1 MKVVKAQECV
11 KMGKRVLDKQ
21 RFVFLEKPAMEV
33 LQREENENREKQIA
47 AYLAELKEYHLSVK
61 KLSEGRP
68 DRKAR
73 NLMLNLAMILISE
86 EKLWAK
92 TRERKRI
99 PLKVFSRMVEVP
111 VFELKEMEKQI
122 LAYALLLDGE
132 KYPLITR
139 YLHYKEGAS
148 EATTEG
154 DSKTSRGLSLLSSGR
169 SSYIL
174 TSQGQFQR
182 IQVEERPSGHVASGR
197 PKGKRLNLLNPLLA
211 LLLIAALLGG
221 VYYTMSRNI
230 TQTIIVKAAGEV
242 KMDFNSF
249 GDAVNILGIDSTGRK
264 FVEKAYFQE
273 KDIDTVL
280 AEIIEQAYITE
291 TIRERD
297 EITIL
302 ISGAFLPEDF
312 FKAGKTHDRI
322 LSYQLNA
329 KINNNGSFLYV
340 E

>member
-1 MKVVKAQECV
+1 
-11 KMGKRVLDKQ
+11 MGKRVLDKQ

-33 LQREENENREKQIA
+33 LQREENENRENQIA
-47 AYLAELKEYHLSVK
+47 AYLGELKKYHLSVK

-68 DRKAR
+68 DRKVR

-86 EKLWAK
+86 EKLWEK

-99 PLKVFSRMVEVP
+99 PLKAFSRMVEVP
-111 VFELKEMEKQI
+111 VFELKEMEDQI
-122 LAYALLLDGE
+122 LAYALLLEGE
-132 KYPLITR
+132 KYPLIR
-139 YLHYKEGAS
+139 RSLHFMEGTS
-148 EATTEG
+148 EDTTEEA
-154 DSKTSRGLSLLSSGR
+154 SKTSRGLSLLSRGR
-169 SSYIL
+169 FSYIL

-182 IQVEERPSGHVASGR
+182 IRVEEGSSGHVAYGR
-197 PKGKRLNLLNPLLA
+197 PIGKRLNLLKPLFA
-211 LLLIAALLGG
+211 LLLAAALLGG

-230 TQTIIVKAAGEV
+230 TQTIIVKATGEV

-249 GDAVNILGIDSTGRK
+249 GDMVQVVGIEATGRK
-264 FVEKAYFQE
+264 FVEKAQFQE

-291 TIRERD
+291 TIRERA